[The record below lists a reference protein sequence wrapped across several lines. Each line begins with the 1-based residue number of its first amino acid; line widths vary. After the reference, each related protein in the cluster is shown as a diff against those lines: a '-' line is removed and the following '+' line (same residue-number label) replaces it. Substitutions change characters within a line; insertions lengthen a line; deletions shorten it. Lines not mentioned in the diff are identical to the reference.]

1 MTGKNL
7 PFSAA
12 SVKAGFHNTETIVGK
27 AASGRTVQGMLP
39 YSPTTLK
46 KDKNKLFK
54 QTSGFYQVRE
64 GKLEKVK

>member
-12 SVKAGFHNTETIVGK
+12 SVKAGLPDPLFMYAYAEH
-27 AASGRTVQGMLP
+27 QGMLP

-46 KDKNKLFK
+46 KDKNKPFK
-54 QTSGFYQVRE
+54 QTSGFYQVHE
-64 GKLEKVK
+64 GKLEEVK